1 MLAVVG
7 TVDRRTRMSPLELGA
22 IMAALHDSWTCAF
35 RTTTGCPKTPAENGH
50 QEASVSA
57 VPMMP
62 A

>member
-1 MLAVVG
+1 
-7 TVDRRTRMSPLELGA
+7 MSPLELGA

-35 RTTTGCPKTPAENGH
+35 RTTTGCPKTPAENGR